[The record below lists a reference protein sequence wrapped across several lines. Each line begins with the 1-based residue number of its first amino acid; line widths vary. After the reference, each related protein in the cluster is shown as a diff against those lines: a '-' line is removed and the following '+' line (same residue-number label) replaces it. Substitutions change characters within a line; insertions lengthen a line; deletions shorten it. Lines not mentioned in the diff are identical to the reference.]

1 MRKREGGK
9 ISPIS
14 FSSRSPPSTAS
25 PSCLLLPFF
34 VPLTYIYL
42 SVQQP
47 SFLSPHAHFG
57 VGRRITPLALLPLP
71 AGPPNSQGK
80 PPPLLCRRR
89 QGGFGPFKIKEGG
102 RTRNKADTTRL
113 SARDPFRPSLSLFY
127 LVGKM
132 HKEQKNPLFR
142 HGGNEGWASK
152 K

>member
-14 FSSRSPPSTAS
+14 FSSRSPHP
-25 PSCLLLPFF
+25 PPLLPVFSSLF
-34 VPLTYIYL
+34 CAPDVYL